1 MRPGALHAAPPAPVL
16 WNLPGLPGSV
26 DAYGKRI
33 QGVAAWEALPAFT
46 TADHSPLENAAT
58 WSLPSRPRGVFLS
71 PLENPAH
78 PSDGW
83 PGFTTASTHQRRRR
97 PIMAH
102 ERRQSEDPRGPTWPL
117 TSTGNHSRRYAP
129 TLATFVGLGGH
140 LGRNAH
146 QAMRLLVGSSVFSA
160 SSVTKSTTWSRVSW
174 GTHWPVRAPQV
185 LFLARH
191 TPPRSQ
197 RSRCPSWPASPPRPR
212 SCSRAG
218 LRATLAPA
226 GSCRG
231 P

>member
-146 QAMRLLVGSSVFSA
+146 SPERHRDHLALRLGRHCRIQRPFVWQASDARDLLDPLLRGFPVGLLIARRNSLTFSRMPA
-160 SSVTKSTTWSRVSW
+160 AAV
-174 GTHWPVRAPQV
+174 G
-185 LFLARH
+185 RH
-191 TPPRSQ
+191 
-197 RSRCPSWPASPPRPR
+197 
-212 SCSRAG
+212 
-218 LRATLAPA
+218 
-226 GSCRG
+226 
-231 P
+231 